1 MAVISTESYP
11 SSERLFYSSL
21 FANPTSKTMNTNF
34 QPQESTS
41 IKTVCGREL
50 GSTFK
55 AIKLARDERHNF
67 HIVYRTFSDE
77 FIYSF
82 CNPFLDTSSEHVY
95 RIISEEEAKAI
106 FMPLL
111 SQENARELFSTAQAP
126 AMQVHY

>member
-1 MAVISTESYP
+1 
-11 SSERLFYSSL
+11 
-21 FANPTSKTMNTNF
+21 MNTNF
-34 QPQESTS
+34 QPQEFTS
-41 IKTVCGREL
+41 IKTVCGKAL

-55 AIKLARDERHNF
+55 AIKLVRDEKHNF

-95 RIISEEEAKAI
+95 KIISEEEAKVI

-126 AMQVHY
+126 AMLVQY